1 MSMLV
6 VDGMQWA
13 LIGDWTGWSLELGKL
28 LGRQI
33 LAFRAQLPQQRG
45 VVCAPVTG
53 LDPSGSELNSN
64 HRNLTQTYQSTI

>member
-28 LGRQI
+28 LGRKI
-33 LAFRAQLPQQRG
+33 LAFRAQRPSQRG
-45 VVCAPVTG
+45 GG
-53 LDPSGSELNSN
+53 LCPRNGIGSM
-64 HRNLTQTYQSTI
+64 RTT